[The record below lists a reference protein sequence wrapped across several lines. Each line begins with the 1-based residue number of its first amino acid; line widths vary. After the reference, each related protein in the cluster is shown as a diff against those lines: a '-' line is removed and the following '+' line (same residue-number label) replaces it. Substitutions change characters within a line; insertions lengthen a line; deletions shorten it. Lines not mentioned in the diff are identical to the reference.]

1 MDLLLNSKYQEQRFK
16 RIFRRKKAD
25 FIKANGHL
33 TEEQIKPKIDLLFI
47 RTITETKTK
56 IKNDRLRRKILND
69 KLKAKGISTTTEII
83 INRKQREEYL
93 RARQEER
100 NAFNQYPEDI
110 PEETPEIITEIPDR
124 ER

>member
-33 TEEQIKPKIDLLFI
+33 TEEQLKPKIDLLFI
-47 RTITETKTK
+47 RTLTETKTK
-56 IKNDRLRRKILND
+56 IKNERIRRRILND

-93 RARQEER
+93 KARQEER
-100 NAFNQYPEDI
+100 NAFNSI
-110 PEETPEIITEIPDR
+110 IEETPELIADIPDR